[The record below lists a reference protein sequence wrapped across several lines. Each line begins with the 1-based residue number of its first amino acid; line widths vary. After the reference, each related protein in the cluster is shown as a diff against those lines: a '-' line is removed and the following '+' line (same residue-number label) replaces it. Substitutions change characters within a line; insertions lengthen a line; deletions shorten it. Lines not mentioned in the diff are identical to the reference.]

1 MNLPSFKTVNTGA
14 IFFGGNITSCACGF
28 QLTSGVK
35 TEGFIWRFPSS
46 HGGTPSSLD
55 GWRDEIRTF
64 RMVFSLNLWVW
75 FSQWNGCFIGGYPDL
90 RNRQAKKTLET
101 PLLEVPTML
110 TMAGRSYH
118 MVKNET
124 KTAGNHRFTK
134 KPCGWELKSPEF
146 RCFNPNLLVDFYLG

>member
-1 MNLPSFKTVNTGA
+1 MNLHSFKTVNTGA
-14 IFFGGNITSCACGF
+14 IF
-28 QLTSGVK
+28 L
-35 TEGFIWRFPSS
+35 
-46 HGGTPSSLD
+46 GGTSPAAPVASSSPQVLKLRVLSGGFHLVMGVPPSSLD

-75 FSQWNGCFIGGYPDL
+75 FSQWNGCFIGDL